1 MTSGDPE
8 RSKTQ
13 NRKWFDVSRSPEVNK
28 FCTVRKAVYD
38 FLLVNNT
45 NFVAISHRLRDMSG
59 QSPKIRSPPG
69 GVRGLNFSEK
79 SPAVAGSSSIL
90 SPEFRKNR

>member
-69 GVRGLNFSEK
+69 GVRESQL
-79 SPAVAGSSSIL
+79 
-90 SPEFRKNR
+90 FRKIASSCR